1 MNNITN
7 ILAPC
12 LIGSSFFSLLP
23 GNIFTIF
30 AQNNTKTIYS
40 GGYNILKNKD
50 ISLYGPNYIC
60 HAIIFMLVSSPL
72 LYYVFK
78 YGGSGKS
85 VISTILIIFVA
96 GCLFTCLSPGA
107 IYNLPPVDS
116 EIRPDGLYQLH
127 SSEAVITKPLN
138 FYVHTACFLLVIFI
152 YFNIL
157 KCNNLNA
164 SGVMF

>member
-1 MNNITN
+1 MGVEYTASSLDSNN
-7 ILAPC
+7 
-12 LIGSSFFSLLP
+12 
-23 GNIFTIF
+23 
-30 AQNNTKTIYS
+30 
-40 GGYNILKNKD
+40 
-50 ISLYGPNYIC
+50 PNAFWEGI
-60 HAIIFMLVSSPL
+60 
-72 LYYVFK
+72 
-78 YGGSGKS
+78 S

-127 SSEAVITKPLN
+127 SSEAITTKPLN

-157 KCNNLNA
+157 DVRKIKF
-164 SGVMF
+164 VP